1 MNSKKKGLL
10 LLAVLVLVVGVPIGI
25 KKLRG
30 DKGTE
35 VKLEAVSQQE
45 IRPTILASGTLAYR
59 TEVNLTSELI
69 AKVRSIFVKEG
80 DAVTAGQVLLTLDP
94 ETYRNAIDR
103 EEASRRQSVISIE
116 RQRVELSLREKQFE
130 RSNKLIA
137 ARMIDQSRFDEDRN
151 LLELARVELKSSEEA
166 LRRAEAVLK
175 EAREQMAKTDILAP
189 MSGTVVALPIKVGE
203 TAIPSTMAMS
213 GAQLMK
219 IADTSAIQAELK
231 VDEADIANIVIG
243 QQADVYAAAYPERAI
258 KGRVEKIAL
267 APSIETQGRAYLV
280 TVLLDAPTDMQLR
293 SGMSART
300 DIFLSDGSKRLAVP
314 VEAVTTETAESG
326 SKDAPVKHVWVS
338 RAGRAQRVTVE
349 TGVSDD
355 RWEEITK
362 GLKLGDKVVTGP
374 SKSMRMMQANERLT
388 EQKKSDSKANAKTEV
403 DEADEDDVDDD
414 KDAAE

>member
-1 MNSKKKGLL
+1 MNSNKKKL
-10 LLAVLVLVVGVPIGI
+10 LVLGAIVLGLVSVFVISGS
-25 KKLRG
+25 RG
-30 DKGTE
+30 KKGTE
-35 VKLEAVSQQE
+35 VKLETVTLQE

-69 AKVRSIFVKEG
+69 AKVKTIAVKEG
-80 DAVTAGQVLLTLDP
+80 DAVTEGQVLLTLDP
-94 ETYRNAIDR
+94 ETYLNAIER
-103 EEASRRQSVISIE
+103 EEASRRQSAISIE
-116 RQRVELSLREKQFE
+116 RQRVALALSEKQFE

-151 LLELARVELKSSEEA
+151 RLELARVELKSSEEA
-166 LRRAEAVLK
+166 LRRADAVLK
-175 EAREQMAKTDILAP
+175 EAREQLAKTDILAP

-231 VDEADIANIVIG
+231 VDEADIANITIG

-267 APSIETQGRAYLV
+267 APTIELQGQGRAYLV
-280 TVLLDAPTDMQLR
+280 TVLLEAPGDMQLR

-314 VEAVTTETAESG
+314 VEAVITETGESE
-326 SKDAPVKHVWVS
+326 KDKVEKFIWLS
-338 RAGRAQRVTVE
+338 RDGRAHKVAVE
-349 TGVSDD
+349 TGISDD
-355 RWEEITK
+355 SWEEITK
-362 GLKLGDKVVTGP
+362 GLKDGDQVVTGP
-374 SKSMRMMQANERLT
+374 SKALRLLKEDEQLTQMKEKDARSESREEDT
-388 EQKKSDSKANAKTEV
+388 EE
-403 DEADEDDVDDD
+403 DEDD
-414 KDAAE
+414 EE

>member
-1 MNSKKKGLL
+1 MNSKKKW
-10 LLAVLVLVVGVPIGI
+10 LAAALVLLVIVLPISV

-30 DKGTE
+30 EQGTE
-35 VKLEAVSQQE
+35 VKLASVGQQE

-69 AKVRSIFVKEG
+69 AKVKTINVKEG
-80 DAVTAGQVLLTLDP
+80 DAITQGQILLSLDP
-94 ETYRNAIDR
+94 ETYLNAIDR
-103 EEASRRQSVISIE
+103 EEAGRRQSLISIE
-116 RQRVELSLREKQFE
+116 RQRVSLALREKQFA

-151 LLELARVELKSSEEA
+151 LLELARVELKSSEEE
-166 LRRAEAVLK
+166 LRRSEAVLK

-189 MSGTVVALPIKVGE
+189 ISGTVVALPIKVGE

-243 QQADVYAAAYPERAI
+243 QQADVYAAAYPERAV

-314 VEAVTTETAESG
+314 VEAVITETGENEDDKPS
-326 SKDAPVKHVWVS
+326 KHVWLA
-338 RAGRAQRVTVE
+338 RDGLAFKAIIE

-355 RWEEITK
+355 RWDEVTK
-362 GLKLGDKVVTGP
+362 GLKVGEKVIVGP
-374 SKSMRMMQANERLT
+374 AKALRQLRVGERLT
-388 EQKKSDSKANAKTEV
+388 EQKQDAKSKSATTER
-403 DEADEDDVDDD
+403 DED
-414 KDAAE
+414 A

>member
-1 MNSKKKGLL
+1 MNSKKKW
-10 LLAVLVLVVGVPIGI
+10 LAAALVLLVIVLPITV

-30 DKGTE
+30 EQGTE
-35 VKLEAVSQQE
+35 VKLASVGQQE

-69 AKVRSIFVKEG
+69 AKVKIINVKEG
-80 DAVTAGQVLLTLDP
+80 DAITQGQILLSLDP

-103 EEASRRQSVISIE
+103 EEAGRRQSLISIE
-116 RQRVELSLREKQFE
+116 RQRVSLALREKQFA

-151 LLELARVELKSSEEA
+151 LLELARVELKSSEEE
-166 LRRAEAVLK
+166 LRRSEAVLK

-243 QQADVYAAAYPERAI
+243 QQADVYAAAYPERAV

-280 TVLLDAPTDMQLR
+280 TVLLDAPSDMQLR

-314 VEAVTTETAESG
+314 VEAVVTETGENEDDKPS
-326 SKDAPVKHVWVS
+326 KHVWLA
-338 RAGRAQRVTVE
+338 RDGLAFKAIIE

-355 RWEEITK
+355 RWDEVTK
-362 GLKLGDKVVTGP
+362 GLKVGEKVVVGP
-374 SKSMRMMQANERLT
+374 AKALRQLRVGERLT
-388 EQKKSDSKANAKTEV
+388 EQKTDAKAKSAATEK
-403 DEADEDDVDDD
+403 DED
-414 KDAAE
+414 A